1 MNYLKYFSI
10 TGLINFTGIL
20 ILAFFVLFKNPRSKV
35 NIRFFIFNLT
45 VAGWAFGYIFWPL
58 AKNAQEVLFWFRVL
72 HASSTFISITFF
84 HFVISLLNLKKP
96 KLLKLGYLASLIIF
110 PFVFTPYFIEKMV
123 PIGTFP
129 YWGVAG
135 PAYYAFVINFL
146 GFGLLSMFFLFKSY
160 RETSD
165 LKKRNQLKYILA
177 ATAAGYIC
185 GSTNFPQFFGIPFPP
200 YLNGLTIIYVALF
213 VYAIVAHKLLDINII
228 FRKTLIYSILATIIT
243 LLYFGIVLFV
253 ENVFRVYYGYKSFFL
268 SFLVITFFLLLLQP
282 LKNIVQRFLDKY
294 FFHGTIEQIDEENI
308 KLREEIQK
316 SEKMKAIATLAAGMA
331 HEIKNPLTSIKTF
344 TEYIDQKQDNPEFLN
359 KFKQIVG
366 DEVDKINFIV
376 KQLLEF
382 SKPVE
387 LKLQDT
393 NVNDLLDQTLDLLN
407 NEFLKR
413 NIQINKS
420 YSNLL
425 DTKVDPSQIKQVFLN
440 ISLNAI
446 DSMKNGGILNVVTK
460 NNQDKISITV
470 KDTGTGIKKEDLKH
484 IFDPFFSKK
493 DEGTGLGLS
502 VVHGIIEKHNG
513 NIKAN
518 STVGEGTT
526 FEIILPLN

>member
-10 TGLINFTGIL
+10 TGLVNFTGIL
-20 ILAFFVLFKNPRSKV
+20 ILALFVLIKNPRSKV
-35 NIRFFIFNLT
+35 NVRFFIFNLT
-45 VAGWAFGYIFWPL
+45 VAGWSFGYIFWPL
-58 AKNAQEVLFWFRVL
+58 ANNAQEALFWFRVL

-84 HFVISLLNLKKP
+84 HFVITLLNLKKP
-96 KLLKLGYLASLIIF
+96 KLLKLGYFGSLIIF
-110 PFVFTPYFIEKMV
+110 SFVFTPYFIEEMV
-123 PIGTFP
+123 PIGIFP

-135 PAYYAFVINFL
+135 PFYYLFVVNFL
-146 GFGLLSMFFLFKSY
+146 VFGLLSMIFLFKSY
-160 RETSD
+160 RESSD
-165 LKKRNQLKYILA
+165 SKKRNQLKYILA
-177 ATAAGYIC
+177 ATAAGYLC
-185 GSTNFPQFFGIPFPP
+185 GSTNFPQFFGISFPP
-200 YLNGLTIIYVALF
+200 YLNGLTIMYVALF

-228 FRKTLIYSILATIIT
+228 FQKTLIYSILATIIT

-308 KLREEIQK
+308 RLREEIQK

-344 TEYIDQKQDNPEFLN
+344 TEYIDQKQGDPAFLN

-366 DEVDKINFIV
+366 GEVDKINFIV

-387 LKLQDT
+387 LKLQSA
-393 NVNDLLDQTLDLLN
+393 NVNDLLDQTLGLLN
-407 NEFLKR
+407 NEFLKHS
-413 NIQINKS
+413 IQIDKS
-420 YSNLL
+420 YSILP
-425 DTKVDPSQIKQVFLN
+425 DIRVDPSQTKQVFLN
-440 ISLNAI
+440 ILLNAI
-446 DSMKNGGILNVVTK
+446 DSMRNKGILTITTK
-460 NNQDKISITV
+460 NNQDKILITI
-470 KDTGTGIKKEDLKH
+470 KDTGTGISKEDLKH

-493 DEGTGLGLS
+493 DGGAGLGLS
-502 VVHGIIEKHNG
+502 VVHGIIEKHGG
-513 NIKAN
+513 NIKVN
-518 STVGEGTT
+518 STIGEGTS
-526 FEIILPLN
+526 FEIIFPTT

>member
-10 TGLINFTGIL
+10 TGLVNFTGIL
-20 ILAFFVLFKNPRSKV
+20 ILALFVLIKNPRSKI

-45 VAGWAFGYIFWPL
+45 VAGWSFGYIFWPL
-58 AKNAQEVLFWFRVL
+58 AKNAQEVLFWFRIL

-84 HFVISLLNLKKP
+84 HFVLTLLNLKKP
-96 KLLKLGYLASLIIF
+96 KLLKVGYLASLIIF
-110 PFVFTPYFIEKMV
+110 PFVFTSYFIKEMV
-123 PIGTFP
+123 PIGIFP
-129 YWGVAG
+129 YWGIAG

-146 GFGLLSMFFLFKSY
+146 SFGLLSMFFLFKSY

-165 LKKRNQLKYILA
+165 SQKRNQLKYILA
-177 ATAAGYIC
+177 ATAAGYLC
-185 GSTNFPQFFGIPFPP
+185 GSTNFPQFFGVPFPP

-228 FRKTLIYSILATIIT
+228 FRKTLIYSILATVIT
-243 LLYFGIVLFV
+243 LLYFGIVLLV
-253 ENVFRVYYGYKSFFL
+253 ENVFRVYYGYKSFLL
-268 SFLVITFFLLLLQP
+268 SFLVIAFFLLLLQP

-344 TEYIDQKQDNPEFLN
+344 TEYIDQKRDDPEFLN

-366 DEVDKINFIV
+366 GEVDKINFIV

-387 LKLQDT
+387 LKLQDAAI
-393 NVNDLLDQTLDLLN
+393 NDLLDQTLGLLN
-407 NEFLKR
+407 NEFLKH
-413 NIQINKS
+413 NIQIEKS
-420 YSNLL
+420 YSVLPNAI
-425 DTKVDPSQIKQVFLN
+425 VDPSQIKQVFLN
-440 ISLNAI
+440 ILLNAI
-446 DSMKNGGILNVVTK
+446 DSMKNGGILTIATENK
-460 NNQDKISITV
+460 QDKISITV
-470 KDTGTGIKKEDLKH
+470 KDTGTGISKEDLKH

-493 DEGTGLGLS
+493 DGGTGLGLS
-502 VVHGIIEKHNG
+502 VVHGIIEKHHG
-513 NIKAN
+513 NIFVK
-518 STVGEGTT
+518 SLLDKGTE
-526 FEIILPLN
+526 FEITLPL